1 MRNFA
6 STIGIHLCLL
16 IEALAHYLRG
26 FSTFFFFYWTY
37 YFFPLRRRGRL
48 LRLVFIFSLCQSL
61 GYLKDAVFLFP
72 QLSGNPMVD
81 NIVSLTD
88 LCLVPLAC
96 SLFYEVTRPGRLKW
110 KFIVGGCL
118 MQAAFLI
125 AYLWQ
130 PQSGIFFL
138 AGLFAAAISLV
149 TMVLVVIYAWQHSKY
164 LKANYSY
171 TEDIDV
177 QWVVLCASGY
187 FVLCLS
193 YFVAFSEPTWAG
205 ECLFCLINM
214 VIWGAVNL
222 YARRHRVLIAHPGG
236 GDTLLPSG
244 LEVSVGMDAAAMGLS
259 SAAVPAKNAEPAEFV
274 PESQPTE
281 APAAHDTPLSQD
293 LLRLMEERKPY
304 LNPKLT
310 LADLAQE
317 MHINRTYLTSV
328 LNRDIGKSFYD
339 FVNEF
344 RIAEACAIIDALPPS
359 ERPKLSDVASRSCF
373 NSLSTFNRSFLK
385 VKGML
390 PSQYGGG

>member
-1 MRNFA
+1 MP
-6 STIGIHLCLL
+6 I

-48 LRLVFIFSLCQSL
+48 LRLVFVFSLCQSL

-81 NIVSLTD
+81 DIVSLAD

-96 SLFYEVTRPGRLKW
+96 SLFYEGTRPGRLKW
-110 KFIVGGCL
+110 KFIVGCCL

-125 AYLWQ
+125 AYLLQ
-130 PQSGIFFL
+130 PQRGIIFL
-138 AGLFAAAISLV
+138 AGLFAAGISLV
-149 TMVLVVIYAWQHSKY
+149 TMLLVAIFAWRHGKY

-171 TEDIDV
+171 TENIDV
-177 QWVVLCASGY
+177 QWVVLCAGGY
-187 FVLCLS
+187 FVLCVAYLA
-193 YFVAFSEPTWAG
+193 AFSEPTWAG
-205 ECLFCLINM
+205 ECLFYLISM
-214 VIWGAVNL
+214 AIWGVVNL
-222 YARRHRVLIAHPGG
+222 YARRHRVLILHPSG

-244 LEVSVGMDAAAMGLS
+244 LEVSVGMEAAAMEPFPV
-259 SAAVPAKNAEPAEFV
+259 AVPAKNAGPAEFMSN
-274 PESQPTE
+274 SQPAE
-281 APAAHDTPLSQD
+281 APAAHDTPLSQE
-293 LLRLMEERKPY
+293 LLRLMEERKLY

-310 LADLAQE
+310 LSDLAQE
-317 MHINRTYLTSV
+317 MHINRTYLTTV

-344 RIAEACAIIDALPPS
+344 RITEACAIIDALPPT
-359 ERPKLSDVASRSCF
+359 ERPKLADVASRSGF
-373 NSLSTFNRSFLK
+373 NSLSTFKRSFLK

-390 PSQYGGG
+390 PSQYGGGETANTTTT

>member
-1 MRNFA
+1 MP
-6 STIGIHLCLL
+6 I

-48 LRLVFIFSLCQSL
+48 LRLVFVFSLCQSL

-81 NIVSLTD
+81 DIVSLAD

-96 SLFYEVTRPGRLKW
+96 SLFYEGTRPGRLKW
-110 KFIVGGCL
+110 KFIVGCCL

-125 AYLWQ
+125 AYLLQ
-130 PQSGIFFL
+130 PQRGIIFL
-138 AGLFAAAISLV
+138 AGLFAAGISLV
-149 TMVLVVIYAWQHSKY
+149 TMLLVAIFAWRHGKY

-171 TEDIDV
+171 TENIDV
-177 QWVVLCASGY
+177 QWVVLCAGGY
-187 FVLCLS
+187 FVLCVAYLA
-193 YFVAFSEPTWAG
+193 AFSEPTWAG
-205 ECLFCLINM
+205 ECLFYLINM
-214 VIWGAVNL
+214 AIWGAANL

-244 LEVSVGMDAAAMGLS
+244 LEVSVGMEAAAMEPFPV
-259 SAAVPAKNAEPAEFV
+259 AVPAKNAGPAEFMSN
-274 PESQPTE
+274 SQPAE
-281 APAAHDTPLSQD
+281 APAAHETPLAQE
-293 LLRLMEERKPY
+293 LLRLMEERKLY

-310 LADLAQE
+310 LSDLAQE
-317 MHINRTYLTSV
+317 MHINRTYLTTV

-344 RIAEACAIIDALPPS
+344 RITEACSIIDALPPT
-359 ERPKLSDVASRSCF
+359 ERPKLSDVASRSGF
-373 NSLSTFNRSFLK
+373 NSLSTFKRSFLK

>member
-1 MRNFA
+1 MPF
-6 STIGIHLCLL
+6 

-81 NIVSLTD
+81 DIVSLTD
-88 LCLVPLAC
+88 LCFVPLAC
-96 SLFYEVTRPGRLKW
+96 SLFYEVTRPGKLRIW
-110 KFIVGGCL
+110 QIGGLCL

-125 AYLWQ
+125 AYLLQ
-130 PQSGIFFL
+130 PQRVIIFL
-138 AGLFAAAISLV
+138 AGMFAAAVSLV
-149 TMVLVVIYAWQHSKY
+149 TMVLVVIYAWRHSKY

-177 QWVVLCASGY
+177 QWVVLCAGGY
-187 FVLCLS
+187 FVLCVAYLA
-193 YFVAFSEPTWAG
+193 AFSEPTWAG

-214 VIWGAVNL
+214 VIWGVVNL
-222 YARRHRVLIAHPGG
+222 YARRHRVLILHPSGC
-236 GDTLLPSG
+236 DTLLPSG
-244 LEVSVGMDAAAMGLS
+244 LEVSVGMEAAAIEPLQ
-259 SAAVPAKNAEPAEFV
+259 AAEPAKNAEPAEFA
-274 PESQPTE
+274 PDSHPAE
-281 APAAHDTPLSQD
+281 APAAHETPLSQE
-293 LLRLMEERKPY
+293 LLRLMEERRPY

-310 LADLAQE
+310 LSDLAQE
-317 MHINRTYLTSV
+317 MHINRTYLTTV

-344 RIAEACAIIDALPPS
+344 RITEACAIIDALPPT
-359 ERPKLSDVASRSCF
+359 ERPKLADVASRSGF
-373 NSLSTFNRSFLK
+373 NSLSTFKRSFLK

-390 PSQYGGG
+390 PSQYGER

>member
-1 MRNFA
+1 MP
-6 STIGIHLCLL
+6 I

-48 LRLVFIFSLCQSL
+48 LRLVFVFSLCQSL

-81 NIVSLTD
+81 DIVSLAD

-96 SLFYEVTRPGRLKW
+96 SLFYEGTRPGRLKW
-110 KFIVGGCL
+110 KFIVGCCL

-125 AYLWQ
+125 AYLLQ
-130 PQSGIFFL
+130 PQRGIIFL
-138 AGLFAAAISLV
+138 AGLFAAGISLV
-149 TMVLVVIYAWQHSKY
+149 TMLLVAIFAWRHGKY

-193 YFVAFSEPTWAG
+193 YFVAFSEPSWAG

-244 LEVSVGMDAAAMGLS
+244 LEVSAAMDAAAMGS
-259 SAAVPAKNAEPAEFV
+259 FPVAVPAKNAVPAEFV
-274 PESQPTE
+274 PESQPAE
-281 APAAHDTPLSQD
+281 APAAHETPLAQE
-293 LLRLMEERKPY
+293 LLRLMEERKLY

-310 LADLAQE
+310 LSDLAQE
-317 MHINRTYLTSV
+317 MHINRTYLTTV

-344 RIAEACAIIDALPPS
+344 RITEACSIIDALPPT
-359 ERPKLSDVASRSCF
+359 ERPKLSDVASRSGF
-373 NSLSTFNRSFLK
+373 NSLSTFKRSFLK

-390 PSQYGGG
+390 PSQYGGGETTNTTTT

>member
-1 MRNFA
+1 MP
-6 STIGIHLCLL
+6 I

-72 QLSGNPMVD
+72 QLSHSSTVD
-81 NIVSLTD
+81 DIVSLTD

-96 SLFYEVTRPGRLKW
+96 SLFYEVTQPGRLSRKRIAGLCGVQAT
-110 KFIVGGCL
+110 FL
-118 MQAAFLI
+118 M
-125 AYLWQ
+125 AYLCV
-130 PQSGIFFL
+130 PQRSVLFL
-138 AGLFAAAISLV
+138 ACLFAAAISLV
-149 TMVLVVIYAWQHSKY
+149 TIVLVAIYAWQHSKY

-193 YFVAFSEPTWAG
+193 YFVAFSEPSWAG

-214 VIWGAVNL
+214 AIWGAVNL

-244 LEVSVGMDAAAMGLS
+244 LEVSVGMDAAAMEPFPV
-259 SAAVPAKNAEPAEFV
+259 AVPAKNAGPAEFV

-317 MHINRTYLTSV
+317 MHINRTYLTTV

-344 RIAEACAIIDALPPS
+344 RITEACSIIDALPPS
-359 ERPKLSDVASRSCF
+359 ERPKLSDVASRSGF
-373 NSLSTFNRSFLK
+373 NSLSTFKRSFLK

-390 PSQYGGG
+390 PSQYGGGETTNTTTT

>member
-1 MRNFA
+1 MP
-6 STIGIHLCLL
+6 I

-72 QLSGNPMVD
+72 QLSHNPMVD
-81 NIVSLTD
+81 DIVSLAD

-96 SLFYEVTRPGRLKW
+96 SLFYEATQPGRLSRKR
-110 KFIVGGCL
+110 IAGLCGV
-118 MQAAFLI
+118 QAAFLM
-125 AYLWQ
+125 AYLCV
-130 PQSGIFFL
+130 PQRGVLFL
-138 AGLFAAAISLV
+138 ACLFAVAMSLV
-149 TMVLVVIYAWQHSKY
+149 TIVLVAIYAWQHSKY

-177 QWVVLCASGY
+177 QWVVLCASCY

-193 YFVAFSEPTWAG
+193 YVVAFSDPTWAG

-214 VIWGAVNL
+214 AIWGVVNL

-244 LEVSVGMDAAAMGLS
+244 LEVSVGMEAAAIEPLQ
-259 SAAVPAKNAEPAEFV
+259 AAEPAKA
-274 PESQPTE
+274 PELTSLAPENCSAE
-281 APAAHDTPLSQD
+281 APAAHETPLSQE

-310 LADLAQE
+310 LSDLAQE
-317 MHINRTYLTSV
+317 MHINRTYLTTV

-344 RIAEACAIIDALPPS
+344 RITEACSIIDALPPT
-359 ERPKLSDVASRSCF
+359 ERPKLSDVASRSGF
-373 NSLSTFNRSFLK
+373 NSLSTFKRSFLK

-390 PSQYGGG
+390 PSQYGAGETAKTTTT

>member
-1 MRNFA
+1 MP
-6 STIGIHLCLL
+6 I

-26 FSTFFFFYWTY
+26 FSTFFFIYWTY

-72 QLSGNPMVD
+72 QLSHSSTVD
-81 NIVSLTD
+81 DIVSLTD

-96 SLFYEVTRPGRLKW
+96 SLFYEVTQPGRLSRKC
-110 KFIVGGCL
+110 IAGLCL
-118 MQAAFLI
+118 PQVAFLI
-125 AYLWQ
+125 AYLLQ
-130 PQSGIFFL
+130 PQPGIIFL
-138 AGLFAAAISLV
+138 ACLFAVAVSLV
-149 TMVLVVIYAWQHSKY
+149 TMVLVAIFAWRHSKY

-177 QWVVLCASGY
+177 QWVVLCAGGY
-187 FVLCLS
+187 FVLCVAYLA
-193 YFVAFSEPTWAG
+193 AFSEPTWAG
-205 ECLFCLINM
+205 ECLFYLISM
-214 VIWGAVNL
+214 AIWGAVNL
-222 YARRHRVLIAHPGG
+222 YARRHRVLILHPSG

-244 LEVSVGMDAAAMGLS
+244 LEVSVGMEAAAMEPFPV
-259 SAAVPAKNAEPAEFV
+259 AVPAKNAGPAEFV

-281 APAAHDTPLSQD
+281 APAAHETPLSQE
-293 LLRLMEERKPY
+293 LLRLMEERKLY

-317 MHINRTYLTSV
+317 MHINRTYLTTV

-344 RIAEACAIIDALPPS
+344 RITEACSIIDALPPT
-359 ERPKLSDVASRSCF
+359 ERPKLADVASRSGF
-373 NSLSTFNRSFLK
+373 NSLSTFKRSFLK

-390 PSQYGGG
+390 PSQYGGGETTNTTTT

>member
-1 MRNFA
+1 MP
-6 STIGIHLCLL
+6 I

-48 LRLVFIFSLCQSL
+48 LRLVFVFSLCQSL

-81 NIVSLTD
+81 DIVSLAD

-96 SLFYEVTRPGRLKW
+96 SLFYEGTRPGRLKW
-110 KFIVGGCL
+110 KFIVGCCL

-125 AYLWQ
+125 AYLLQ
-130 PQSGIFFL
+130 PQRGIIFL
-138 AGLFAAAISLV
+138 AGLFAAGISLV
-149 TMVLVVIYAWQHSKY
+149 TMLLVAIFAWRHGKY

-171 TEDIDV
+171 TENIDV
-177 QWVVLCASGY
+177 QWVVLCAGGY
-187 FVLCLS
+187 FVLCVAYLA
-193 YFVAFSEPTWAG
+193 AFSEPTWAG
-205 ECLFCLINM
+205 ECLFYLISM
-214 VIWGAVNL
+214 AIWGVVNL
-222 YARRHRVLIAHPGG
+222 YARRHRVLILHPSG

-244 LEVSVGMDAAAMGLS
+244 LEVSVGMEAAAMEPFPV
-259 SAAVPAKNAEPAEFV
+259 AVPAKNAGPAEFMSN
-274 PESQPTE
+274 SQPAE
-281 APAAHDTPLSQD
+281 APAAHETPLTQE
-293 LLRLMEERKPY
+293 LLRLMEERKLY

-310 LADLAQE
+310 LSDLAQE
-317 MHINRTYLTSV
+317 MHINRTYLTTV

-344 RIAEACAIIDALPPS
+344 RITEACSIIDALPPT
-359 ERPKLSDVASRSCF
+359 ERPKLSDVASRSGF
-373 NSLSTFNRSFLK
+373 NSLSTFKRSFLK

-390 PSQYGGG
+390 PSQYGER

>member
-1 MRNFA
+1 MP
-6 STIGIHLCLL
+6 I

-26 FSTFFFFYWTY
+26 FSTFLFFYWTY

-72 QLSGNPMVD
+72 QLSHSSTVD
-81 NIVSLTD
+81 DIVSLTD

-96 SLFYEVTRPGRLKW
+96 SLFYEVTQPGRLSRKC
-110 KFIVGGCL
+110 IAGLCL
-118 MQAAFLI
+118 PQVAFLI
-125 AYLWQ
+125 AYLLQ
-130 PQSGIFFL
+130 PQPGIIFL
-138 AGLFAAAISLV
+138 ACLFAVAVSLV
-149 TMVLVVIYAWQHSKY
+149 TMVLVAIFAWRHSKY

-177 QWVVLCASGY
+177 QWVVLCAGGY
-187 FVLCLS
+187 FVLCVAYLA
-193 YFVAFSEPTWAG
+193 AFSDPSWAG

-214 VIWGAVNL
+214 VIWGVVNL
-222 YARRHRVLIAHPGG
+222 YARRHRVLILHPCG

-244 LEVSVGMDAAAMGLS
+244 LEVSVGMEAAAMEPFPV
-259 SAAVPAKNAEPAEFV
+259 AVPAKNAGPAEFMSN
-274 PESQPTE
+274 SQPAE
-281 APAAHDTPLSQD
+281 APAAHETPLAQE
-293 LLRLMEERKPY
+293 LLRLMEERKLY

-310 LADLAQE
+310 LSDLAQE
-317 MHINRTYLTSV
+317 MHINRTYLTTV

-344 RIAEACAIIDALPPS
+344 RITEACSIIDALPPT
-359 ERPKLSDVASRSCF
+359 ERPKLSDVASRSGF
-373 NSLSTFNRSFLK
+373 NSLSTFKRSFLK

-390 PSQYGGG
+390 PSQYGGGETTNTTTT

>member
-1 MRNFA
+1 MP
-6 STIGIHLCLL
+6 I

-72 QLSGNPMVD
+72 QLSHNSMVD
-81 NIVSLTD
+81 D
-88 LCLVPLAC
+88 LVCRPLLDQIHLAC
-96 SLFYEVTRPGRLKW
+96 SLFYEVTQPGRLSRKRIAGLCGVQAT
-110 KFIVGGCL
+110 FL
-118 MQAAFLI
+118 M
-125 AYLWQ
+125 AYLCV
-130 PQSGIFFL
+130 PQRGVLFL
-138 AGLFAAAISLV
+138 ACLFAAAISLV
-149 TMVLVVIYAWQHSKY
+149 TIVLVAIYAWQHSKY

-244 LEVSVGMDAAAMGLS
+244 LEVSAGMEAAAMGLS
-259 SAAVPAKNAEPAEFV
+259 SAAVPAKNAVPAEFV

-344 RIAEACAIIDALPPS
+344 RIAEACSIIDALPPS
-359 ERPKLSDVASRSCF
+359 ERPKLADVASRSGF
-373 NSLSTFNRSFLK
+373 NSLSTFKRSFLK
-385 VKGML
+385 VKGVL
-390 PSQYGGG
+390 PSQYGGGG

>member
-1 MRNFA
+1 MP
-6 STIGIHLCLL
+6 I

-48 LRLVFIFSLCQSL
+48 LRLVFVFSLCQSL

-81 NIVSLTD
+81 DIVSLAD

-96 SLFYEVTRPGRLKW
+96 SLFYEGTRPGRLKW
-110 KFIVGGCL
+110 KFIVGCCL

-125 AYLWQ
+125 AYLLQ
-130 PQSGIFFL
+130 PQRGIIFL
-138 AGLFAAAISLV
+138 AGLFAAGISLV
-149 TMVLVVIYAWQHSKY
+149 TMLLVAIFAWRHGKY

-171 TEDIDV
+171 TENIDV
-177 QWVVLCASGY
+177 QWVVLCAGGY
-187 FVLCLS
+187 FVLCVAYLA
-193 YFVAFSEPTWAG
+193 AFSEPTWAG

-244 LEVSVGMDAAAMGLS
+244 LEVSVGMDAAAMGS
-259 SAAVPAKNAEPAEFV
+259 FPVAVPAKNAVPAEFV

-317 MHINRTYLTSV
+317 MHINRTYLTTV

-344 RIAEACAIIDALPPS
+344 RIAEACAIIDALPPQ
-359 ERPKLSDVASRSCF
+359 ERPKLADVASRSGF
-373 NSLSTFNRSFLK
+373 NSLSTFKRSFLK

-390 PSQYGGG
+390 PSQYGER

>member
-1 MRNFA
+1 MP
-6 STIGIHLCLL
+6 I

-72 QLSGNPMVD
+72 QFSHNHRVD
-81 NIVSLTD
+81 DIVSLTD

-171 TEDIDV
+171 TENIDV
-177 QWVVLCASGY
+177 QWVVLCASCY

-193 YFVAFSEPTWAG
+193 YVVAFSDPTWAG

-214 VIWGAVNL
+214 AIWGVVNL

-244 LEVSVGMDAAAMGLS
+244 LEVSVGMEAAAIEPLQ
-259 SAAVPAKNAEPAEFV
+259 AAEPAKA
-274 PESQPTE
+274 PELTSLAPENCSAE
-281 APAAHDTPLSQD
+281 APAAHETPLSQE

-310 LADLAQE
+310 LSDLAQE
-317 MHINRTYLTSV
+317 MHINRTYLTTV

-344 RIAEACAIIDALPPS
+344 RITEACSIIDALPPT
-359 ERPKLSDVASRSCF
+359 ERPKLSDVASRSGF
-373 NSLSTFNRSFLK
+373 NSLSTFKRSFLK

-390 PSQYGGG
+390 PSQYGAGETAKTTTT

>member
-1 MRNFA
+1 MP
-6 STIGIHLCLL
+6 I

-72 QLSGNPMVD
+72 QLSHSSTVD
-81 NIVSLTD
+81 DIVSLTD

-96 SLFYEVTRPGRLKW
+96 SLFYEVTQPGRLSRKC
-110 KFIVGGCL
+110 IAGLCL
-118 MQAAFLI
+118 PQVAFLI
-125 AYLWQ
+125 AYLLQ
-130 PQSGIFFL
+130 PQPGIIFL
-138 AGLFAAAISLV
+138 ACLFAVAVSLV
-149 TMVLVVIYAWQHSKY
+149 TMVLVAIFAWRHSKY

-177 QWVVLCASGY
+177 QWVVLCAGGY
-187 FVLCLS
+187 FVLCVAYLA
-193 YFVAFSEPTWAG
+193 AFSDPSWAG

-214 VIWGAVNL
+214 VIWGVVNL
-222 YARRHRVLIAHPGG
+222 YARRHRVLILHPSG

-244 LEVSVGMDAAAMGLS
+244 LEVSVGMEAAAMEPFPV
-259 SAAVPAKNAEPAEFV
+259 AVPAKNAGPAEFV

-281 APAAHDTPLSQD
+281 APAAHETPLSQE
-293 LLRLMEERKPY
+293 LLRLMEERKLY

-317 MHINRTYLTSV
+317 MHINRTYLTTV

-344 RIAEACAIIDALPPS
+344 RITEACSIIDALPPT
-359 ERPKLSDVASRSCF
+359 ERPKLADVASRSGF
-373 NSLSTFNRSFLK
+373 NSLSTFKRSFLK

>member
-1 MRNFA
+1 MP
-6 STIGIHLCLL
+6 I

-48 LRLVFIFSLCQSL
+48 LRLVFVFSLCQSL

-81 NIVSLTD
+81 YIVSLAD

-96 SLFYEVTRPGRLKW
+96 SLFYEGTRPGRLKW
-110 KFIVGGCL
+110 KFIVGCCL

-125 AYLWQ
+125 AYLLQ
-130 PQSGIFFL
+130 PQRGIIFL
-138 AGLFAAAISLV
+138 AYMFAAAVSLV
-149 TMVLVVIYAWQHSKY
+149 TMVLVAIFAWRHGKY

-171 TEDIDV
+171 TENIDV
-177 QWVVLCASGY
+177 QWVVLCAGSY

-193 YFVAFSEPTWAG
+193 YFAAFSEPTWAG

-214 VIWGAVNL
+214 AIWGAANL

-244 LEVSVGMDAAAMGLS
+244 LEVSVGMEAAAIEPLQ
-259 SAAVPAKNAEPAEFV
+259 AAEPAKA
-274 PESQPTE
+274 PELTSLAPENCSAE
-281 APAAHDTPLSQD
+281 APAAHETPLSQE

-310 LADLAQE
+310 LSDLAQE
-317 MHINRTYLTSV
+317 MHINRTYLTTM

-344 RIAEACAIIDALPPS
+344 RITEACSIIDALPPT
-359 ERPKLSDVASRSCF
+359 ERPKLSDVASRSGF
-373 NSLSTFNRSFLK
+373 NSLSTFKRSFLK

-390 PSQYGGG
+390 PSQYGAGETAKTTTT

>member
-1 MRNFA
+1 MP
-6 STIGIHLCLL
+6 I

-61 GYLKDAVFLFP
+61 GYLKDTVFLFP
-72 QLSGNPMVD
+72 QLSHNSMVD
-81 NIVSLTD
+81 DIVSLAD

-96 SLFYEVTRPGRLKW
+96 SLFYEVTRPGRLRIW
-110 KFIVGGCL
+110 QIAGLCL
-118 MQAAFLI
+118 PQAAFLI
-125 AYLWQ
+125 AYLLL
-130 PQSGIFFL
+130 PQSDIIFL
-138 AGLFAAAISLV
+138 ACLFAAAMSLV
-149 TMVLVVIYAWQHSKY
+149 TIVLVAIYAWQHSKY

-177 QWVVLCASGY
+177 QWVVLCASSY

-193 YFVAFSEPTWAG
+193 YFVAFSEPSWAG

-236 GDTLLPSG
+236 GNTLLPSG
-244 LEVSVGMDAAAMGLS
+244 LEVSVGMEAAAIEPLQ
-259 SAAVPAKNAEPAEFV
+259 AAEPAKA
-274 PESQPTE
+274 PELASLAPENYPAE
-281 APAAHDTPLSQD
+281 APAAHETPLSQE

-310 LADLAQE
+310 LSDLAQE
-317 MHINRTYLTSV
+317 MHINRTYLTTV

-344 RIAEACAIIDALPPS
+344 RITEACSIIDALPPT
-359 ERPKLSDVASRSCF
+359 ERPKLSDVASRSGF
-373 NSLSTFNRSFLK
+373 NSLSTFKRSFLK

-390 PSQYGGG
+390 PSQYGGGETAKTTTT

>member
-1 MRNFA
+1 MP
-6 STIGIHLCLL
+6 I

-48 LRLVFIFSLCQSL
+48 LRLVFVFSLCQSL

-81 NIVSLTD
+81 DIVSLAD

-96 SLFYEVTRPGRLKW
+96 SLFYEGTRPGRLKW
-110 KFIVGGCL
+110 KFIVGCCL

-125 AYLWQ
+125 AYLLQ
-130 PQSGIFFL
+130 PQRGIIFL
-138 AGLFAAAISLV
+138 AGLFAAGISLV
-149 TMVLVVIYAWQHSKY
+149 TMLLVAIFAWRHGKY

-171 TEDIDV
+171 TENIDV
-177 QWVVLCASGY
+177 QWVVLCAGGY
-187 FVLCLS
+187 FVLCVAYLA
-193 YFVAFSEPTWAG
+193 AFSEPTWAG
-205 ECLFCLINM
+205 ECLFYLISM
-214 VIWGAVNL
+214 AIWGVVNL
-222 YARRHRVLIAHPGG
+222 YARRHRVLILHPSG

-244 LEVSVGMDAAAMGLS
+244 LEVSVGMEAAAMEPFPV
-259 SAAVPAKNAEPAEFV
+259 AVPAKNAGPAEFMSN
-274 PESQPTE
+274 SQPAE
-281 APAAHDTPLSQD
+281 APAAHETPLAQA
-293 LLRLMEERKPY
+293 LLRLMEERKLY

-310 LADLAQE
+310 LSDLAQE
-317 MHINRTYLTSV
+317 MHINRTYLTTV

-344 RIAEACAIIDALPPS
+344 RITEACSIIDALPPS
-359 ERPKLSDVASRSCF
+359 ERPKLADVASRSGF
-373 NSLSTFNRSFLK
+373 NSLSTFKRSFLK

>member
-1 MRNFA
+1 MP
-6 STIGIHLCLL
+6 I

-72 QLSGNPMVD
+72 QLSHNPMVD
-81 NIVSLTD
+81 DIVSLAD

-96 SLFYEVTRPGRLKW
+96 SLFYEVTQPGRLSRKRIAGLCGVQAT
-110 KFIVGGCL
+110 FL
-118 MQAAFLI
+118 M
-125 AYLWQ
+125 AYLCV
-130 PQSGIFFL
+130 PQRSVLFL
-138 AGLFAAAISLV
+138 ACLFAAAISLV
-149 TMVLVVIYAWQHSKY
+149 TIVLVAIYAWQHSKY

-177 QWVVLCASGY
+177 QWVVLCAGGY
-187 FVLCLS
+187 FVLCVAYLA
-193 YFVAFSEPTWAG
+193 AFSDPSWAG

-214 VIWGAVNL
+214 VIWGVVNL
-222 YARRHRVLIAHPGG
+222 YARRHRVLILHPSGC
-236 GDTLLPSG
+236 DTLLPSG
-244 LEVSVGMDAAAMGLS
+244 LEVSVGMEAAAIEPLQ
-259 SAAVPAKNAEPAEFV
+259 AAEPAKA
-274 PESQPTE
+274 PELASLAPENYPAE
-281 APAAHDTPLSQD
+281 APAAHETPLSQE

-310 LADLAQE
+310 LSDLAQE
-317 MHINRTYLTSV
+317 MHINRTYLTTV

-344 RIAEACAIIDALPPS
+344 RITEACSIIDALPPT
-359 ERPKLSDVASRSCF
+359 ERPKLSDVASRSGF
-373 NSLSTFNRSFLK
+373 NSLSTFKRSFLK

-390 PSQYGGG
+390 PSQYGGGETAKTTTT

>member
-1 MRNFA
+1 MP
-6 STIGIHLCLL
+6 I

-48 LRLVFIFSLCQSL
+48 LRLVFVFSLCQSL

-81 NIVSLTD
+81 DIVSLAD

-96 SLFYEVTRPGRLKW
+96 SLFYEGTRPGRLKW
-110 KFIVGGCL
+110 KFIVGCCL

-125 AYLWQ
+125 AYLLQ
-130 PQSGIFFL
+130 PQRGIIFL
-138 AGLFAAAISLV
+138 AYMFAAAVSLV
-149 TMVLVVIYAWQHSKY
+149 TMVLVAIFAWRHGKY

-171 TEDIDV
+171 TENIDV
-177 QWVVLCASGY
+177 QWVVLCAGSY

-193 YFVAFSEPTWAG
+193 YFAAFSEPTWAG

-214 VIWGAVNL
+214 AIWGAANL

-244 LEVSVGMDAAAMGLS
+244 LEVSAAMDAAAMGS
-259 SAAVPAKNAEPAEFV
+259 FPVAVPAKNAVPAEFV
-274 PESQPTE
+274 PESQPAE

-310 LADLAQE
+310 LSDLAQE
-317 MHINRTYLTSV
+317 MHINRTYLTTV

-344 RIAEACAIIDALPPS
+344 RITEACSIIDALPPT
-359 ERPKLSDVASRSCF
+359 ERPKLSDVASRSGF
-373 NSLSTFNRSFLK
+373 NSLSTFKRSFLK

-390 PSQYGGG
+390 PSQYGAGETAKTTTT

>member
-1 MRNFA
+1 MP
-6 STIGIHLCLL
+6 I

-72 QLSGNPMVD
+72 QLSHSSTVD
-81 NIVSLTD
+81 DIVSLTD

-96 SLFYEVTRPGRLKW
+96 SLFYEVTQPGRLSRKC
-110 KFIVGGCL
+110 IAGLCL
-118 MQAAFLI
+118 PQVAFLI
-125 AYLWQ
+125 AYLLQ
-130 PQSGIFFL
+130 PQPGIIFL
-138 AGLFAAAISLV
+138 ACLFAVAVSLV
-149 TMVLVVIYAWQHSKY
+149 TMVLVAIFAWRHSKY

-177 QWVVLCASGY
+177 QWVVLCAGGY
-187 FVLCLS
+187 FVLCVAYLA
-193 YFVAFSEPTWAG
+193 AFSEPTWAG
-205 ECLFCLINM
+205 ECLFYLISM
-214 VIWGAVNL
+214 AIWGAVNL
-222 YARRHRVLIAHPGG
+222 YARRHRVLILHPSG

-244 LEVSVGMDAAAMGLS
+244 LEVSVGMEAAAMEPFPV
-259 SAAVPAKNAEPAEFV
+259 AVPAKNAGPAEFV

-281 APAAHDTPLSQD
+281 APAAHETPLSQE
-293 LLRLMEERKPY
+293 LLRLMEERKLY

-317 MHINRTYLTSV
+317 MHINRTYLTTV

-344 RIAEACAIIDALPPS
+344 RITEACSIIDALPPT
-359 ERPKLSDVASRSCF
+359 ERPKLADVASRSGF
-373 NSLSTFNRSFLK
+373 NSLSTFKRSFLK

-390 PSQYGGG
+390 PSQYGGGETTNTTTT

>member
-1 MRNFA
+1 MP
-6 STIGIHLCLL
+6 I

-48 LRLVFIFSLCQSL
+48 LRLVFVFSLCQSL

-81 NIVSLTD
+81 DIVSLAD

-96 SLFYEVTRPGRLKW
+96 SLFYEGTRPGRLKW
-110 KFIVGGCL
+110 KFIVGCCL

-125 AYLWQ
+125 AYLLQ
-130 PQSGIFFL
+130 PQRGIIFL
-138 AGLFAAAISLV
+138 AGLFAAGISLV
-149 TMVLVVIYAWQHSKY
+149 TMLLVAIFAWRHSKY

-177 QWVVLCASGY
+177 QWVVLCAGGY
-187 FVLCLS
+187 FVLCVAYLA
-193 YFVAFSEPTWAG
+193 AFSDPSWAG

-214 VIWGAVNL
+214 VIWGVVNL

-244 LEVSVGMDAAAMGLS
+244 LEVSAAMDAAAMEPFPV
-259 SAAVPAKNAEPAEFV
+259 AVPAKNAGPAEFMSN
-274 PESQPTE
+274 SQPAE
-281 APAAHDTPLSQD
+281 APAAHDTPLSQV

-310 LADLAQE
+310 LHDLAQE

-344 RIAEACAIIDALPPS
+344 RIAEACAIIDTLPPQ
-359 ERPKLSDVASRSCF
+359 ERPKLADVASRSGF
-373 NSLSTFNRSFLK
+373 NSLSTFKRSFLK
-385 VKGML
+385 VKGVL
-390 PSQYGGG
+390 PSQYGGGG

>member
-1 MRNFA
+1 MP
-6 STIGIHLCLL
+6 I

-48 LRLVFIFSLCQSL
+48 LRLVFVFSLCQSL

-81 NIVSLTD
+81 DIVSLAD

-96 SLFYEVTRPGRLKW
+96 SLFYEGTRPGRLKW
-110 KFIVGGCL
+110 KFIVGCCL

-125 AYLWQ
+125 AYLLQ
-130 PQSGIFFL
+130 PQRGIIFL
-138 AGLFAAAISLV
+138 AGLFAAGISLV
-149 TMVLVVIYAWQHSKY
+149 TMLLVAIFAWRHGKY

-171 TEDIDV
+171 TENIDV
-177 QWVVLCASGY
+177 QWVVLCAGGY
-187 FVLCLS
+187 FVLCVAYLA
-193 YFVAFSEPTWAG
+193 AFSEPTWAG
-205 ECLFCLINM
+205 ECLFYLISM
-214 VIWGAVNL
+214 AIWGVVNL
-222 YARRHRVLIAHPGG
+222 YARRHRVLILHPSG

-244 LEVSVGMDAAAMGLS
+244 LEVSVGMEAAAMEPFPV
-259 SAAVPAKNAEPAEFV
+259 AVPAKNAGPAEFMSN
-274 PESQPTE
+274 SQPAE
-281 APAAHDTPLSQD
+281 APAAHETPLAQE
-293 LLRLMEERKPY
+293 LLRLMEERKLY

-310 LADLAQE
+310 LSDLAQE

-344 RIAEACAIIDALPPS
+344 RIAEACSIIDALPPQ
-359 ERPKLSDVASRSCF
+359 ERPKLADVASRSGF
-373 NSLSTFNRSFLK
+373 NSLSTFKRSFLK
-385 VKGML
+385 VKGVL

>member
-1 MRNFA
+1 
-6 STIGIHLCLL
+6 
-16 IEALAHYLRG
+16 
-26 FSTFFFFYWTY
+26 
-37 YFFPLRRRGRL
+37 
-48 LRLVFIFSLCQSL
+48 
-61 GYLKDAVFLFP
+61 
-72 QLSGNPMVD
+72 MVD
-81 NIVSLTD
+81 DIVSLAD

-96 SLFYEVTRPGRLKW
+96 SLFYEATQPGRLSRKR
-110 KFIVGGCL
+110 IAGLCGV
-118 MQAAFLI
+118 QAAFLM
-125 AYLWQ
+125 AYLCV
-130 PQSGIFFL
+130 PQRGVLFL
-138 AGLFAAAISLV
+138 ACLFAAAISLV
-149 TMVLVVIYAWQHSKY
+149 TIVLVAIYAWQHSKY

-214 VIWGAVNL
+214 AIWGVVNL

-244 LEVSVGMDAAAMGLS
+244 LEVSVGMEAAAMGLS

-359 ERPKLSDVASRSCF
+359 ERPKLSDVASRSGF
-373 NSLSTFNRSFLK
+373 NSLSTFKRSFLK

>member
-1 MRNFA
+1 
-6 STIGIHLCLL
+6 
-16 IEALAHYLRG
+16 
-26 FSTFFFFYWTY
+26 
-37 YFFPLRRRGRL
+37 
-48 LRLVFIFSLCQSL
+48 
-61 GYLKDAVFLFP
+61 
-72 QLSGNPMVD
+72 MVD

-138 AGLFAAAISLV
+138 AGAFAAAISLV

-244 LEVSVGMDAAAMGLS
+244 LEVSVGMEAAAIEPLQ
-259 SAAVPAKNAEPAEFV
+259 AAEPAKA
-274 PESQPTE
+274 PELTSLAPENCSAE
-281 APAAHDTPLSQD
+281 APAAHETPLSQE

-310 LADLAQE
+310 LSDLAQE
-317 MHINRTYLTSV
+317 MHINRTYLTTV

-344 RIAEACAIIDALPPS
+344 RITEACSIIDALPPT
-359 ERPKLSDVASRSCF
+359 ERPKLSDVASRSGF
-373 NSLSTFNRSFLK
+373 NSLSTFKRSFLK

-390 PSQYGGG
+390 PSQYGAGETAKTTTT

>member
-1 MRNFA
+1 MP
-6 STIGIHLCLL
+6 I

-72 QLSGNPMVD
+72 QLSHSSTVD
-81 NIVSLTD
+81 DIVSLTD

-96 SLFYEVTRPGRLKW
+96 SLFYEVTQPGRLSRKC
-110 KFIVGGCL
+110 IAGLCL
-118 MQAAFLI
+118 PQVAFLI
-125 AYLWQ
+125 AYLLQ
-130 PQSGIFFL
+130 PQPGIIFL
-138 AGLFAAAISLV
+138 ACLFAVAVSLV
-149 TMVLVVIYAWQHSKY
+149 TMVLVAIFAWRHSKY

-177 QWVVLCASGY
+177 QWVVLCAGGY
-187 FVLCLS
+187 FVLCVAYLA
-193 YFVAFSEPTWAG
+193 AFSEPTWAG
-205 ECLFCLINM
+205 ECLFYLISM
-214 VIWGAVNL
+214 VIWGVVNL
-222 YARRHRVLIAHPGG
+222 YARRHRVLIPHPSG

-244 LEVSVGMDAAAMGLS
+244 VEVSVGMETAAIEPLQ
-259 SAAVPAKNAEPAEFV
+259 AAEHTKRAETAEFV
-274 PESQPTE
+274 PDSQPAE
-281 APAAHDTPLSQD
+281 APAAHETPLSQE

-304 LNPKLT
+304 LNPKLS
-310 LADLAQE
+310 LSDLAQE
-317 MHINRTYLTSV
+317 MHINRTYLTTV

-344 RIAEACAIIDALPPS
+344 RITEACSIIDALPPT
-359 ERPKLSDVASRSCF
+359 ERPKLADVASRSGF
-373 NSLSTFNRSFLK
+373 NSLSTFKRSFLK

-390 PSQYGGG
+390 PSQYGGGETTNTTTT

>member
-1 MRNFA
+1 MP
-6 STIGIHLCLL
+6 I

-72 QLSGNPMVD
+72 QLSHNSMVD
-81 NIVSLTD
+81 DIVSLAD

-177 QWVVLCASGY
+177 QWVVLCASCY

-193 YFVAFSEPTWAG
+193 YVVAFSDPTWAG

-214 VIWGAVNL
+214 AIWGVVNL

-244 LEVSVGMDAAAMGLS
+244 LEVSVGMEAAAMGS
-259 SAAVPAKNAEPAEFV
+259 FPVAVPAKNAEPAEFA
-274 PESQPTE
+274 PDSHRAE
-281 APAAHDTPLSQD
+281 APAAHETPLSQE
-293 LLRLMEERKPY
+293 LLRLMEEHKPY
-304 LNPKLT
+304 LNPKLS
-310 LADLAQE
+310 LSDLAQE
-317 MHINRTYLTSV
+317 MHINRTYLTTV

-344 RIAEACAIIDALPPS
+344 RITEACSIIDALPPT
-359 ERPKLSDVASRSCF
+359 ERPKLSDVASRSGF
-373 NSLSTFNRSFLK
+373 NSLSTFKRSFLK

-390 PSQYGGG
+390 PSQYGAGETAKTTTT

>member
-1 MRNFA
+1 MP
-6 STIGIHLCLL
+6 I

-48 LRLVFIFSLCQSL
+48 LRLVFVFSLCQSL

-81 NIVSLTD
+81 DIVSLAD

-96 SLFYEVTRPGRLKW
+96 SLFYEVTRPGRLRTW
-110 KFIVGGCL
+110 QIAGLCL
-118 MQAAFLI
+118 MQAAFLM
-125 AYLWQ
+125 AYLLLPQ
-130 PQSGIFFL
+130 PGIIFL
-138 AGLFAAAISLV
+138 ARLFAAAASLV
-149 TMVLVVIYAWQHSKY
+149 TMVLVAIFAWRHGKY

-177 QWVVLCASGY
+177 QWVVLCAGGY
-187 FVLCLS
+187 FVLCVAYLA
-193 YFVAFSEPTWAG
+193 AFSDPTWAG

-222 YARRHRVLIAHPGG
+222 YARRHRVLILHPSG

-244 LEVSVGMDAAAMGLS
+244 LEVSAGMEAAAMGAF
-259 SAAVPAKNAEPAEFV
+259 SAAVPAKNAVPAESV
-274 PESQPTE
+274 PESQPAE

-317 MHINRTYLTSV
+317 MHINRTYLTTV

-344 RIAEACAIIDALPPS
+344 RITEACAIIDALPPS
-359 ERPKLSDVASRSCF
+359 ERPKLSDVASRSGF
-373 NSLSTFNRSFLK
+373 NSLSTFKRSFLK

-390 PSQYGGG
+390 PSQYGGSETAKTITT

>member
-1 MRNFA
+1 MP
-6 STIGIHLCLL
+6 I

-48 LRLVFIFSLCQSL
+48 LRLVFVFSLCQSL

-81 NIVSLTD
+81 DIVSLAD

-96 SLFYEVTRPGRLKW
+96 SLFYEGTRPGRLKW
-110 KFIVGGCL
+110 KFIVGCCL

-125 AYLWQ
+125 AYLLQ
-130 PQSGIFFL
+130 PQRGIIFL
-138 AGLFAAAISLV
+138 AGLFAAGISLV
-149 TMVLVVIYAWQHSKY
+149 TMLLVAIFAWRHSKY

-177 QWVVLCASGY
+177 QWVVLCAGGY
-187 FVLCLS
+187 FVLCVAYLA
-193 YFVAFSEPTWAG
+193 AFSDPTWAG

-214 VIWGAVNL
+214 VIWGVVNL
-222 YARRHRVLIAHPGG
+222 YARRHRVLILHPSGC
-236 GDTLLPSG
+236 DTLLPSG
-244 LEVSVGMDAAAMGLS
+244 LEVSVGMEAAAIEPLQ
-259 SAAVPAKNAEPAEFV
+259 AAEPAKNAEPAEFA
-274 PESQPTE
+274 PDSHRAE
-281 APAAHDTPLSQD
+281 APAAHETPLSQE

-344 RIAEACAIIDALPPS
+344 RITEACSIIDALPPS
-359 ERPKLSDVASRSCF
+359 ERPKLSDVASRSGF
-373 NSLSTFNRSFLK
+373 NSLSTFKRSFLK

>member
-1 MRNFA
+1 MP
-6 STIGIHLCLL
+6 I

-81 NIVSLTD
+81 SIVSLTD

-96 SLFYEVTRPGRLKW
+96 SLFYEVTRPGRLRSW
-110 KFIVGGCL
+110 QIVGLCL
-118 MQAAFLI
+118 PQAAFLI
-125 AYLWQ
+125 AYLLQ
-130 PQSGIFFL
+130 PQPGIIFL
-138 AGLFAAAISLV
+138 AYMFAAAVSLV
-149 TMVLVVIYAWQHSKY
+149 TMVLVAIFAWRHGKY

-193 YFVAFSEPTWAG
+193 YFAAFSEPTWAG

-244 LEVSVGMDAAAMGLS
+244 LEVSAGMEAATMGAF
-259 SAAVPAKNAEPAEFV
+259 SAAVPAKNAGPAEFV
-274 PESQPTE
+274 PESQPAE

-317 MHINRTYLTSV
+317 MHINRTYLTTV

-344 RIAEACAIIDALPPS
+344 RITEACAIIDALPPS
-359 ERPKLSDVASRSCF
+359 ERPKLADVASRSGF
-373 NSLSTFNRSFLK
+373 NSLSTFKRSFLK

-390 PSQYGGG
+390 PSQYGER

>member
-1 MRNFA
+1 MP
-6 STIGIHLCLL
+6 I

-72 QLSGNPMVD
+72 QLSHNPMVD
-81 NIVSLTD
+81 DIVSLAD

-96 SLFYEVTRPGRLKW
+96 SLFYEATQPGRLSRKC
-110 KFIVGGCL
+110 IAGLCL
-118 MQAAFLI
+118 PQVAFLI
-125 AYLWQ
+125 AYLLQ
-130 PQSGIFFL
+130 PQPGIIFL
-138 AGLFAAAISLV
+138 ACLFAVAVSLV
-149 TMVLVVIYAWQHSKY
+149 TMVLVAIFAWRHSKY

-177 QWVVLCASGY
+177 QWVVLCAGGY
-187 FVLCLS
+187 FVLCVAYLA
-193 YFVAFSEPTWAG
+193 AFSEPTWAG
-205 ECLFCLINM
+205 ECLFYLISM
-214 VIWGAVNL
+214 AIWGVVNL
-222 YARRHRVLIAHPGG
+222 YARRHRVLILHPSG

-244 LEVSVGMDAAAMGLS
+244 LEVSVDMEAAAMEPFPV
-259 SAAVPAKNAEPAEFV
+259 AVPAKNAGPAEFMSN
-274 PESQPTE
+274 SQPAE

-293 LLRLMEERKPY
+293 LLRLMEERKLY

-310 LADLAQE
+310 LSDLAQE
-317 MHINRTYLTSV
+317 MHINRTYLTTV

-344 RIAEACAIIDALPPS
+344 RITEACAIIDALPPT
-359 ERPKLSDVASRSCF
+359 ERPKLADVASRSGF
-373 NSLSTFNRSFLK
+373 NSLSTFKRSFLK

-390 PSQYGGG
+390 PSQYGGGETTNTTTT

>member
-1 MRNFA
+1 MP
-6 STIGIHLCLL
+6 I

-48 LRLVFIFSLCQSL
+48 LRLVFVFSLCQSL

-81 NIVSLTD
+81 DIVSLAD

-96 SLFYEVTRPGRLKW
+96 SLFYEGTRPGRLKW
-110 KFIVGGCL
+110 KFIVGCCL

-125 AYLWQ
+125 AYLLQ
-130 PQSGIFFL
+130 PQRGIIFL
-138 AGLFAAAISLV
+138 AYMFAAAVSLV
-149 TMVLVVIYAWQHSKY
+149 TMVLVAIFAWRHGKY

-171 TEDIDV
+171 TENIDV
-177 QWVVLCASGY
+177 QWVVLCAGSY

-193 YFVAFSEPTWAG
+193 YFAAFSEPTWAG

-214 VIWGAVNL
+214 VIWGVANL

-244 LEVSVGMDAAAMGLS
+244 LEVSVGMEAAAIEPLQ
-259 SAAVPAKNAEPAEFV
+259 AAEPAKA
-274 PESQPTE
+274 PELTSLAPENCSAE
-281 APAAHDTPLSQD
+281 APAAHETPLSQE

-310 LADLAQE
+310 LSDLAQE
-317 MHINRTYLTSV
+317 MHINRTYLTTV

-344 RIAEACAIIDALPPS
+344 RITEACSIIDALPPT
-359 ERPKLSDVASRSCF
+359 ERPKLSDVASRSGF
-373 NSLSTFNRSFLK
+373 NSLSTFKRSFLK

-390 PSQYGGG
+390 PSQYGAGETAKTTTT